1 MATFTQL
8 ASGNWRV
15 QVRRKTRYVAET
27 FRRRKDGEEWAL
39 EMERNI
45 DRNGSSKPR
54 VVRNVRTFG
63 DLIDLHDE
71 DMREVGRPPRRSKAA
86 VMASLKTE
94 LGSVKLPALNR
105 ERLIEFG
112 RKRAKQ
118 GAGPATLAID
128 MSFIRTIVT
137 HAAAVHGIE
146 VSAEEARL
154 ARVALSHLN
163 LVGKSKERDRRPTQ
177 DELDELIEY
186 FETNRRQFIPMGRIV
201 RYAVATTLRQEEICK
216 PEWPLVDMK
225 KRLVVIQDRKDP
237 RNKEGNDQKVP
248 LLNLTGYDAWEV
260 VLQQRIVTRGYG
272 RVFPHNERSVS
283 AAFTRACDE
292 LKIEDLHLH
301 DLRHEGTSRLFEAG
315 LPIEKVALV
324 TGHKDWRQLQR
335 YTNLKVEDLLKLQY
349 GNGSDVPINRDEIQA
364 DQAAEIVHSL
374 RSHAMDRA

>member
-71 DMREVGRPPRRSKAA
+71 DMRELGKPPRRSKAA

-94 LGSVKLPALNR
+94 LGSVKLRALDR

-128 MSFIRTIVT
+128 LSFIRTIIT

-177 DELDELIEY
+177 
-186 FETNRRQFIPMGRIV
+186 TNS
-201 RYAVATTLRQEEICK
+201 TNSSNTLRRAVGNSFR
-216 PEWPLVDMK
+216 WDGSSDMRWQRHCAR
-225 KRLVVIQDRKDP
+225 KRSANRSG
-237 RNKEGNDQKVP
+237 RW
-248 LLNLTGYDAWEV
+248 LT
-260 VLQQRIVTRGYG
+260 
-272 RVFPHNERSVS
+272 
-283 AAFTRACDE
+283 
-292 LKIEDLHLH
+292 
-301 DLRHEGTSRLFEAG
+301 
-315 LPIEKVALV
+315 
-324 TGHKDWRQLQR
+324 
-335 YTNLKVEDLLKLQY
+335 
-349 GNGSDVPINRDEIQA
+349 
-364 DQAAEIVHSL
+364 
-374 RSHAMDRA
+374 

>member
-1 MATFTQL
+1 MATFTQM

-54 VVRNVRTFG
+54 VARNVRTFG

-71 DMREVGRPPRRSKAA
+71 DMHEVGKPPRRSKAA
-86 VMASLKTE
+86 VMASLKTA

-112 RKRAKQ
+112 RKRAKE

-128 MSFIRTIVT
+128 LSFIRTIIT

-163 LVGKSKERDRRPTQ
+163 LVGKSNERDRRPTQ

-216 PEWPLVDMK
+216 PEWQQVDMK
-225 KRLVVIQDRKDP
+225 KRLVVIKDRKDP

-260 VLQQRIVTRGYG
+260 VLQQRIVTRGHG
-272 RVFPHNERSVS
+272 RIFPHNHKSVS

-292 LKIEDLHLH
+292 LKIDDLHFH

-335 YTNLKVEDLLKLQY
+335 YTNLKVEDLLKLQ
-349 GNGSDVPINRDEIQA
+349 NARQPSMEEFIA
-364 DQAAEIVHSL
+364 TLAAS
-374 RSHAMDRA
+374 

>member
-1 MATFTQL
+1 VATFTQL

-45 DRNGSSKPR
+45 DRNGSSKTR
-54 VVRNVRTFG
+54 AVRNVRTFG

-71 DMREVGRPPRRSKAA
+71 DMHEVGKPPRRSKAA

-128 MSFIRTIVT
+128 LSFIRTIIT

-154 ARVALSHLN
+154 ARVALNHLN
-163 LVGKSKERDRRPTQ
+163 LVGKGKERDRRPTQ

-186 FETNRRQFIPMGRIV
+186 FETNPRQFIPMGRIV
-201 RYAVATTLRQEEICK
+201 RFAVATTLRQEEICK
-216 PEWPLVDMK
+216 PEWPLVDMR

-260 VLQQRIVTRGYG
+260 VLQQRIVTRG
-272 RVFPHNERSVS
+272 
-283 AAFTRACDE
+283 
-292 LKIEDLHLH
+292 
-301 DLRHEGTSRLFEAG
+301 
-315 LPIEKVALV
+315 
-324 TGHKDWRQLQR
+324 
-335 YTNLKVEDLLKLQY
+335 
-349 GNGSDVPINRDEIQA
+349 
-364 DQAAEIVHSL
+364 
-374 RSHAMDRA
+374 